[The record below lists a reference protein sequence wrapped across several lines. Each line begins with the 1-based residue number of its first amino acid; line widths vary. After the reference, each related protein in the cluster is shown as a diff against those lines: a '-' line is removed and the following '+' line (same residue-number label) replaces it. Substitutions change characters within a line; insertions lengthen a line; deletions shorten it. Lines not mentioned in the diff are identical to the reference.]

1 MKKFFYF
8 IACAAIAISCATK
21 TADISG
27 KWNIESACGL
37 STENGERPAYIIFKD
52 GKVNGNASVNSFFGE
67 YKYENG
73 KLSFSAMG
81 MTRMMGASMEIEDSV
96 MSAINRL
103 ATLKIEGED
112 AVAYDAEG
120 NAVLTLTRAAE
131 DNAACDACGKES
143 AQTCCNDG
151 SCTECTDSCGV
162 CSKNCEENA
171 GCADCEGNCKEN
183 GENCCKDDKSSS
195 EAEGE
200 AD

>member
-1 MKKFFYF
+1 MKKFIYF

-27 KWNIESACGL
+27 KWNIDSACGL
-37 STENGERPAYIIFKD
+37 STANGERPAYIIFKD

-96 MSAINRL
+96 MSAINKL
-103 ATLKIEGED
+103 ATFRIDGDK

-120 NAVLTLTRAAE
+120 NAVLTLT
-131 DNAACDACGKES
+131 KV
-143 AQTCCNDG
+143 
-151 SCTECTDSCGV
+151 TDEAGV
-162 CSKNCEENA
+162 C
-171 GCADCEGNCKEN
+171 EGKDEC
-183 GENCCKDDKSSS
+183 GDDCCKD
-195 EAEGE
+195 AQ
-200 AD
+200 

>member
-96 MSAINRL
+96 MSAINKL
-103 ATLKIEGED
+103 ATFRIDGDK

-120 NAVLTLTRAAE
+120 NAVMTLT
-131 DNAACDACGKES
+131 KV
-143 AQTCCNDG
+143 
-151 SCTECTDSCGV
+151 TDEAGV
-162 CSKNCEENA
+162 C
-171 GCADCEGNCKEN
+171 EGKDEC
-183 GENCCKDDKSSS
+183 GDDCCKD
-195 EAEGE
+195 AQ
-200 AD
+200 